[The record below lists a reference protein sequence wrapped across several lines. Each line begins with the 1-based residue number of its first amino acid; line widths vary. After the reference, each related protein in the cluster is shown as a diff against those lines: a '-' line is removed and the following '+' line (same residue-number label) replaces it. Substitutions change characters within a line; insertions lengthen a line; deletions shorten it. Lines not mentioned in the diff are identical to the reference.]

1 MGFTNR
7 ACWRQE
13 TKPWPS
19 FYTLYTNCL
28 SLKNER
34 RKEWK
39 KMIHEIM
46 HVLVVKL
53 SNCFIVI
60 NSRGSGKILTQQFKV
75 KWWFSLIHYG
85 WNCIDLSK
93 NRVAFFRLL
102 ETSGR
107 LIQVNN
113 YEIVV
118 NFFHISHNTVFQ
130 LVWNLRHGIF
140 SENWGKSR
148 STNKPKGL
156 I

>member
-39 KMIHEIM
+39 KKMIHEIM

-53 SNCFIVI
+53 SNCFIAI

-85 WNCIDLSK
+85 WNNLILSI
-93 NRVAFFRLL
+93 NHMLHFFTLMFSVSK
-102 ETSGR
+102 E
-107 LIQVNN
+107 LIC
-113 YEIVV
+113 
-118 NFFHISHNTVFQ
+118 FTVYSLFAIIQ
-130 LVWNLRHGIF
+130 SIFYRIIKVYVWND
-140 SENWGKSR
+140 
-148 STNKPKGL
+148 
-156 I
+156 